1 MSEVE
6 TATGKRFKSDYLVT
20 IPSPKLLFVRIL
32 DSDEETVRE
41 VFGNPEETASL
52 KYGETVYEGYTHL
65 NTVFSEGDA
74 LKVVLN
80 HE

>member
-20 IPSPKLLFVRIL
+20 IPNMLFLRVL
-32 DSDEETVRE
+32 ESNEETVRE
-41 VFGNPEETASL
+41 VFGNPKETASL
-52 KYGETVYEGYTHL
+52 TYGETVYEKYTQF
-65 NTVFSEGDA
+65 NTVFPEGDA